1 MTQRNTDSN
10 EESSPLAALSLLA
23 KKRLYQSYSK
33 VSTSYNNLMLNA
45 LLTNGKCHLVAV
57 FKDSLINDDVS
68 EFFKRNYKIFE
79 SPRRIKKLVTFY
91 TTTSVIFP
99 NYTPLPEAKYIY
111 KNVMHK
117 QKLIDQQQENED
129 IEKYMKKHRR
139 VQNDS
144 DKVFDS
150 EAYDEIINQSNS
162 VVITMLGMSKKDDD
176 EYDKIQNLIDMIKTS
191 EFSIDTMSSSPPK
204 QNVTK
209 TKIIIDDKIR
219 FKLKLDQ
226 INKGKVN
233 ISNITSNNSNKQIL
247 SLSLKSNSP
256 IKPLKQLQTSRNN
269 KINSNQSLKNL
280 SSSHQSKLKH
290 HHNTLSM
297 PKISIKRTPKI
308 KNKFKVLV
316 DNSNMLKTLS
326 TAAMTSPSIQHPETT
341 ARLHIKTK
349 SIFTL
354 TNNILEC
361 HPKNLANRF
370 RSPPVTERGTKSK
383 KMFHIQNMEQIAKNI
398 KNKFLHG
405 KPMKGN
411 DNVNTLAERQF
422 MY

>member
-1 MTQRNTDSN
+1 MTQPNTDKERN
-10 EESSPLAALSLLA
+10 GPLTALSLLA
-23 KKRLYQSYSK
+23 IKRLIQSYNK

-68 EFFKRNYKIFE
+68 EFFKRSYKLFE
-79 SPRRIKKLVTFY
+79 SPRRIKKLVNFY

-162 VVITMLGMSKKDDD
+162 VVITMLGINKKVKDDD

-204 QNVTK
+204 QNKTK

-247 SLSLKSNSP
+247 SMSLKSNSP
-256 IKPLKQLQTSRNN
+256 IKQLQTSRNN
-269 KINSNQSLKNL
+269 KINSNQSLKHL
-280 SSSHQSKLKH
+280 SSKH

-297 PKISIKRTPKI
+297 PKISTKRTPKI

-316 DNSNMLKTLS
+316 DNNNMLKTLS
-326 TAAMTSPSIQHPETT
+326 TAAVTSPSIQLPETT

-349 SIFTL
+349 SIFTVS
-354 TNNILEC
+354 NNILEC
-361 HPKNLANRF
+361 HPKNLTNRF
-370 RSPPVTERGTKSK
+370 KSPPVTERGTKSK

-405 KPMKGN
+405 KPMKGH
-411 DNVNTLAERQF
+411 DNVNTLTERQY

>member
-1 MTQRNTDSN
+1 M
-10 EESSPLAALSLLA
+10 
-23 KKRLYQSYSK
+23 
-33 VSTSYNNLMLNA
+33 
-45 LLTNGKCHLVAV
+45 

-68 EFFKRNYKIFE
+68 EFFKRSYKLFE
-79 SPRRIKKLVTFY
+79 SPRRIKKLVNFY

-129 IEKYMKKHRR
+129 IGKYMKKHRR

-162 VVITMLGMSKKDDD
+162 VVITMLGINKKVKDDD

-204 QNVTK
+204 QNKTK

-247 SLSLKSNSP
+247 SMSLKSNSP
-256 IKPLKQLQTSRNN
+256 IKQLQTSRNN

-280 SSSHQSKLKH
+280 SSKH

-297 PKISIKRTPKI
+297 PKISTKRTPKI

-316 DNSNMLKTLS
+316 DNNNMLKTLS
-326 TAAMTSPSIQHPETT
+326 TAAVTSPSIQLPETT

-349 SIFTL
+349 SIFTVS
-354 TNNILEC
+354 NNILEC
-361 HPKNLANRF
+361 HPKNLTNRF
-370 RSPPVTERGTKSK
+370 KSPPVTERGTKSK

-405 KPMKGN
+405 KPMKGH
-411 DNVNTLAERQF
+411 DNVNTLTERQY